1 MLGAQAMTAT
11 DESMRCRSYQLLIDG
26 EHVPASDD
34 TKIFAR
40 SSPSHDVVIGQYV
53 DASDADVDRAVEA
66 ARRAF
71 DDGSWSDLPGAA
83 RAERL
88 RAVATLVQDNAEEL
102 ALIETLESGKP
113 ISQARGEVASTV
125 QLWYYAATLAQHA
138 YGDAHNGLGAEYL
151 GLSLR
156 EPVGVVGIITPWNF
170 PLLILS
176 QKLPF
181 ALAVGCTAVVKPS
194 QLTPGTSLMLGD
206 LVTAAGIPAGVVNV
220 VTGRGNV
227 GGRLTEHPGVDMVS
241 FTGSTE
247 VGKKVVVSAA
257 QTLKRVELELGGKN
271 PQVVFPD
278 ADLDAAVDAVVFGVL
293 FNQGECCNSGSR
305 LLVHSDIAQEFTER
319 VVAEAKRVVVGDPLN
334 DDTRVGAIASDEQLA
349 TIERLVGE
357 GRADGA
363 SLLLGGQRLAT
374 PTGRFYA
381 PTVFGDV
388 ARTMSIA
395 TTEIFGPVLAV
406 LTFADLAEAVEITN
420 STSYGL
426 SAGVWTSNI
435 DTAVQFARKA
445 RAGTV
450 WVNCFMD
457 GFPELSFGGYGE
469 SGIGRE
475 LGRHAIDAFTELKTV
490 TIHTGGRPNLWVPR
504 AGDR

>member
-1 MLGAQAMTAT
+1 MTLT
-11 DESMRCRSYQLLIDG
+11 DEPIVSRTYQLLIDG
-26 EHVPASDD
+26 AHVPAADEASVFSR
-34 TKIFAR
+34 I
-40 SSPSHDVVIGQYV
+40 SPAHDVVVGRYV
-53 DASDADVDRAVEA
+53 DATVADVDRAIDA

-71 DDGSWSDLPGAA
+71 DDGRWSDLPGAA
-83 RAERL
+83 RAEKL
-88 RAVATLVQDNAEEL
+88 RRVA
-102 ALIETLESGKP
+102 ALIEENADEFALVETLESGKP
-113 ISQARGEVASTV
+113 IKQARDEVAATV

-138 YGDAHNGLGAEYL
+138 YGDAHNALGADYL
-151 GLSLR
+151 GLALR
-156 EPVGVVGIITPWNF
+156 EPVGVVAIITPWNF

-181 ALAVGCTAVVKPS
+181 ALAVGCTAVAKPS

-206 LVTAAGIPAGVVNV
+206 LITAAGIPPGVVNV
-220 VTGRGNV
+220 VTGQGNV
-227 GGRLTEHPGVDMVS
+227 GSRLTEHPSVDMVS
-241 FTGSTE
+241 FTGSTD
-247 VGKKVVVSAA
+247 VGRKVTVSAA

-305 LLVHSDIAQEFTER
+305 LLVHADIADEFTAR
-319 VVAEAKRVVVGDPLN
+319 VVAEATRVAVGDPL
-334 DDTRVGAIASDEQLA
+334 DDETRVGAIASDEQLA

-357 GRADGA
+357 GRAAGA
-363 SLLLGGQRLAT
+363 SLLLGGERLAT
-374 PTGRFYA
+374 PTGRYYA

-388 ARTMSIA
+388 DPTMSIA
-395 TTEIFGPVLAV
+395 TTEIFGPVLSV
-406 LTFADLAEAVEITN
+406 LRFADLAAAVEITN

-426 SAGVWTSNI
+426 SAGVWTSNV

-475 LGRHAIDAFTELKTV
+475 LGRHAIDAFTEFKTV
-490 TIHTGGRPNLWVPR
+490 TIHTGGRPNRWVPR

>member
-1 MLGAQAMTAT
+1 MTLT
-11 DESMRCRSYQLLIDG
+11 DESISCRSYQLLIDG

-34 TKIFAR
+34 MTVFAR
-40 SSPSHDVVIGQYV
+40 SSPSHDVVVGRYV

-71 DDGSWSDLPGAA
+71 DDGRWSDLSGAA

-88 RAVATLVQDNAEEL
+88 RSVAALVQDSAEEL
-102 ALIETLESGKP
+102 ALVETLESGKP

-138 YGDAHNGLGAEYL
+138 YGDAHNALGAEYL

-206 LVTAAGIPAGVVNV
+206 LITAAGIPPGVVNV

-227 GGRLTEHPGVDMVS
+227 GGRLTEHPRVDMVS

-247 VGKKVVVSAA
+247 VGKKVIVRAA

-305 LLVHSDIAQEFTER
+305 LLVHADIAQEFTER
-319 VVAEAKRVVVGDPLN
+319 VVAEAKRVVVGDPLD
-334 DDTRVGAIASDEQLA
+334 DDTRVGAIASDEQLE
-349 TIERLVGE
+349 TIDRLVRE
-357 GRADGA
+357 GSAAGA
-363 SLLLGGQRLAT
+363 TLLLGGRRLDT
-374 PTGRFYA
+374 HKGRYYS
-381 PTVFGDV
+381 PTVFGNV
-388 ARTMSIA
+388 TPTMSIA
-395 TTEIFGPVLAV
+395 TSEIFGPVLSV
-406 LTFADLAEAVEITN
+406 LTFADITEAVAVTN

-475 LGRHAIDAFTELKTV
+475 LGRHAVDAFTELKTV
-490 TIHTGGRPNLWVPR
+490 AIHTGARTNFWVPQV
-504 AGDR
+504 GDR